1 MSTELA
7 QSHICRCLRS
17 LIVLML
23 FVGWSGPAGADSLR
37 RLDHVR
43 ALMAAPKAPGMH
55 AFAGQAPAR
64 GGLFHRPPSRAF
76 APGPP
81 LAMPTFNTAYVRD
94 GVSFP
99 LTVIGTDPAQGLTTT
114 IQTVIFAWR
123 VRLADGTVFDAASD
137 VIDGVT
143 PLQGVLAS
151 PIFTPAPWTI
161 GGVSLGITQWSDTI
175 MRANFFGRMT
185 AGYHVVLGPP
195 TVIPMTLDVPAD
207 LGFLFTDPKSGVVL
221 AAIDG
226 DWLNDQLVQVM
237 QSRGI
242 PPTTLPIH
250 LFSQVIT
257 AAYGHEVFAGYH
269 FFYPFTTPSGTTV
282 AAPFI
287 EAGYFSKA
295 LKIPNDNPQGF
306 NTGGLAHE
314 IAEWVMDP
322 AGSNFTTPWQH
333 PGQPGLC
340 FSSVVEV
347 GDPLESIAPGLD
359 VAGYRFPDVALLPW
373 FTGSQVL
380 PSINHQYSLLG
391 GLTSASS
398 VCPNYANFGQI
409 GIGFTGVDATVFT
422 GINNQHQV
430 VGFLTVGNVL
440 ISFIISNF
448 DPVAGNLGTAD
459 QVLVPGSLL
468 TVATGVNDA
477 GNVVGFYL
485 DGQAQEHGFL
495 LQGGAYTTI
504 DFPGAIATEANG
516 TNKHGDIVGDYTDGA
531 GVVHGFTLMNGRF
544 QDVDAPFATAGLS
557 VRGINDSRIV
567 VGEYLAQGTAGFRS
581 FSGPL
586 GNLQPFNF
594 PQVSPLD
601 VANFPAPFA
610 SSAHGLNNSREIAGD
625 VNLIGA
631 AWVAKAGLFQ
641 LVAPGFTAFDGVQS
655 AQLNGVNDAGFVA
668 GAVTDRTGTFAIV
681 LLPGNAA
688 FGLPFSRQTMALP

>member
-1 MSTELA
+1 MSTQLS
-7 QSHICRCLRS
+7 QNNICRLVLPS
-17 LIVLML
+17 LCALTL
-23 FVGWSGPAGADSLR
+23 LLALPGAGNADSLR
-37 RLDHVR
+37 RLDQIKT
-43 ALMAAPKAPGMH
+43 LMAAPKAPGMS
-55 AFAGQAPAR
+55 AFAGQAPVR
-64 GGLFHRPPSRAF
+64 SGLAHRPPSRAF
-76 APGPP
+76 PPGPP
-81 LAMPTFNTAYVRD
+81 LAMPTFSTAYVRN

-99 LTVIGTDPAQGLTTT
+99 LTVIGSEPSQGLTTT
-114 IQTVIFAWR
+114 IPTVIFAYR
-123 VRLADGTVFDAASD
+123 VQLSDGTVFDASSD

-151 PIFTPAPWTI
+151 PIFTPAAWTV
-161 GGVSLGITQWSDTI
+161 GSVSLGITQWSDAI
-175 MRANFFGRMT
+175 MRANFFGRMA
-185 AGYHVVLGPP
+185 AGYHVVLAPP
-195 TVIPMTLDVPAD
+195 TVIPITLDVPAD
-207 LGFLFTDPKSGVVL
+207 LGFSFTDPKSGVL
-221 AAIDG
+221 EAAIDG
-226 DWLNDQLVQVM
+226 GWLNDQLVHVM

-257 AAYGHEVFAGYH
+257 AAYGREIFAGYH
-269 FFYPFTTPSGTTV
+269 SSYPVTTSSGTTV

-295 LKIPNDNPQGF
+295 EKTPNDNPQGF

-322 AGSNFTTPWQH
+322 TVSNVTTPWQN
-333 PGQPGLC
+333 PNQPGVC

-347 GDPLESIAPGLD
+347 GDPLDLIAPGLD

-380 PSINHQYSLLG
+380 PSINHQYSLFG

-398 VCPNYANFGQI
+398 VCPDFTNFGQI
-409 GIGFTGVDATVFT
+409 AFGFTGVDATVLT

-430 VGFLTVGNVL
+430 VGFLTVGNAL

-448 DPVAGNLGTAD
+448 DPIAGNLGTAD

-477 GNVVGFYL
+477 GNVVGIYL
-485 DGQAQEHGFL
+485 DGQGQEHGFL
-495 LQGGAYTTI
+495 LQIGAYTTI
-504 DFPGAIATEANG
+504 DFPGAVATEANG
-516 TNKHGDIVGDYTDGA
+516 INNHGDIVGDYTDSA
-531 GVVHGFTLMNGRF
+531 GLVHGFTLMNGRF

-557 VRGINDSRIV
+557 VRGINDSRVV
-567 VGEYLAQGTAGFRS
+567 VGEYTARGTAGLAS

-601 VANFPAPFA
+601 VADFPAPFA
-610 SSAHGLNNSREIAGD
+610 SSANALNNSREIAGG

-631 AWVAKAGLFQ
+631 AWVAKAGLFE
-641 LVAPGFTAFDGVQS
+641 LVAPGFTFDGVQS
-655 AQLNGVNDAGFVA
+655 AQLNGINDAGVVA
-668 GAVTDRTGTFAIV
+668 GAYTDRTGTFGI
-681 LLPGNAA
+681 LLVPGSA
-688 FGLPFSRQTMALP
+688 FGLPFARMTMAPP